1 MRRARRG
8 GCRMLRLRCAAMTES
23 QIGRVLVLAGRRAGE
38 GEMGLPAATKAL
50 VEVGGEPMIERV
62 LGCLR
67 AAIGA
72 RPVSVSAGDPALL
85 AATPALR
92 AWMAEGWLRHHQS
105 AGSPAASV
113 HDFLTHEST
122 AGATLVTTADH
133 PLLTPAMVRH
143 FLAAASATGAEVAV
157 AVVEASLFRA
167 QFPRVRRTFIPLA
180 HEPVTGANLF
190 YFRTPG
196 AAEAARFWMQAE
208 GVRKRPWRL
217 VALFGPLALARFAAG
232 RLNLDDAAE
241 LVSSAMGVRAAI
253 VRMPFAE
260 CAIDVDSAADLEAA
274 TRVLAGRRTS
284 ET

>member
-1 MRRARRG
+1 MSE
-8 GCRMLRLRCAAMTES
+8 TP
-23 QIGRVLVLAGRRAGE
+23 IDRVLLLAGRRAGE

-67 AAIGA
+67 AAIGT

-92 AWMAEGWLRHHQS
+92 AWVDEGWLRHHQS
-105 AGSPAASV
+105 ASSPAASV
-113 HDFLTHEST
+113 HDFLAHESAT
-122 AGATLVTTADH
+122 GATLVTTADH
-133 PLLTPAMVRH
+133 PLLTPPMVRH
-143 FLAAASATGAEVAV
+143 FLEAAEETGADVAV

-190 YFRTPG
+190 YFRAPS

-208 GVRKRPWRL
+208 GVRKRPWRM

-232 RLNLDDAAE
+232 RLTIDDAVK
-241 LVSSAMGVRAAI
+241 LVSAAMGVRVAV

-274 TRVLAGRRTS
+274 TRVLVSRRTS

>member
-1 MRRARRG
+1 MCESPVERA
-8 GCRMLRLRCAAMTES
+8 
-23 QIGRVLVLAGRRAGE
+23 LVLAGRRAGE

-67 AAIGA
+67 EVIGA

-85 AATPALR
+85 EATPRLR
-92 AWMAEGWLRHHQS
+92 AWRAVGWLRHHQS
-105 AGSPAASV
+105 ASSPAARV
-113 HDFLTHEST
+113 HDFLVREPV

-133 PLLTPAMVRH
+133 PLLTPDMVRH
-143 FLAAASATGAEVAV
+143 FLESAEQTDADLTV

-167 QFPRVRRTFIPLA
+167 QFPRVRRTFVQLA

-190 YFRTPG
+190 YCRTPH
-196 AAEAARFWMQAE
+196 AAEAARFWMLAE
-208 GVRKRPWRL
+208 GVRKRPWRM
-217 VALFGPLALARFAAG
+217 VALFGPLTLARFAAG
-232 RLNLDDAAE
+232 RLTLDEAVE
-241 LVSSAMGVRAAI
+241 RVSSAMGVRVAV

-274 TRVLAGRRTS
+274 TRVLAARRTS
-284 ET
+284 EA